1 MEWKFAR
8 TKLWLSYID
17 ESSTLPVPFNMIPT
31 PKSLKYVVRFVKQF
45 FVSRKDIQIPIK
57 YDFTVYKALSI
68 SNACLQNQTISVE
81 PVSRPN

>member
-31 PKSLKYVVRFVKQF
+31 PKSLKYVVRFVKQSL
-45 FVSRKDIQIPIK
+45 VSRSDIQSPIK
-57 YDFTVYKALSI
+57 YDFTVG
-68 SNACLQNQTISVE
+68 
-81 PVSRPN
+81 PVIIDHFQ